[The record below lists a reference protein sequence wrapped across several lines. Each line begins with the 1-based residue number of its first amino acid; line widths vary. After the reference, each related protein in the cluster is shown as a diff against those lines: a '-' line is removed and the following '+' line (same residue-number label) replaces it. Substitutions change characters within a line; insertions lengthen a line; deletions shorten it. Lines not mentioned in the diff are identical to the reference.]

1 MMMTGLLWRGLAVAA
16 ALATFAGC
24 GPGIKVA
31 PVSGVVTLDG
41 KPLANA
47 HLAFQPQAAKGT
59 VNAGTG
65 SYAISDANG
74 AYALRLADTDRPGA
88 VVASHRVEINLRNEA
103 DDRDPRTRP
112 PQKTLPVKYNRDSV
126 LTFEVTA
133 GGADKANFDLVS
145 AK

>member
-74 AYALRLADTDRPGA
+74 ASACDWPIRTGQGPWSPVIVWKSTCGMRPTTG
-88 VVASHRVEINLRNEA
+88 S
-103 DDRDPRTRP
+103 RTRP